1 MSPPQHQQ
9 PNYNRPPMHI
19 QTPTMQHHQRPLPQP
34 PMQQHRPP
42 PPQQSQP
49 YPHPQPRP
57 SSSMNTAQMYSPV
70 MPSPQPLLSAPYQP
84 APSPAIRP
92 VHGKYFVKKRKFI
105 LILII
110 SFSSELS

>member
-1 MSPPQHQQ
+1 MSPPQQQ
-9 PNYNRPPMHI
+9 PHYNRPPMHI
-19 QTPTMQHHQRPLPQP
+19 PTPPMQHHQRPLPQP

-42 PPQQSQP
+42 PQQPQP

-57 SSSMNTAQMYSPV
+57 SSSMGTAQMYSPV

-84 APSPAIRP
+84 APSPAARP
-92 VHGKYFVKKRKFI
+92 AHCKYFVKEISFD
-105 LILII
+105 LII